1 MFKRIA
7 YIGNIDIY
15 MHVDGYAS
23 FFSSHY
29 TPHLNCAAVDIS
41 NSLEFGDDALSPISG
56 VVEKI
61 YKIEAPYGKYSKV
74 DYIIGLRLSGTSY
87 RAKLMHITP
96 TVSLNERVE
105 VGDPIG
111 KYIRSNYFS
120 YHHLPH
126 IHLEISRDSSLR
138 PSRAI
143 KLKLC
148 KEFISY
154 MGFDF
159 NTLLHYATI
168 DSLPVNITDVGEGFI
183 LCKILDGLP
192 AVLSATS
199 KLSLGFI
206 NGQLGIGLCYLG
218 YIHLTK
224 KPNINEKVILTSTT
238 VGYIKKHFEWCSLVV
253 PKSSMSLRRWLSEH
267 EVLDLL
273 SGFDSSSQEFL
284 VVTNPNNLAVKG
296 LEFLISRKAQLKLIL
311 EPNERRLDLSRNSV
325 VEVKVVRK
333 RVLG

>member
-1 MFKRIA
+1 
-7 YIGNIDIY
+7 

-29 TPHLNCAAVDIS
+29 TPHINCAAVDIS
-41 NSLEFGDDALSPISG
+41 NSLEFDDDALSPISG

-61 YKIEAPYGKYSKV
+61 YKIEAPYGRYSKV
-74 DYIIGLRLSGTSY
+74 DYIIRLKLSGTKY
-87 RAKLMHITP
+87 RAKLMHVVP

-126 IHLEISRDSSLR
+126 IHLEICRDSSLR

-148 KEFISY
+148 REFLSY
-154 MGFDF
+154 MGF
-159 NTLLHYATI
+159 NLSTLTHYATN
-168 DSLPVNITDVGEGFI
+168 SLLPVSITDVGNGFI
-183 LCKILDGLP
+183 LCRILEGLP

-218 YIHLTK
+218 FIHLDK

-238 VGYIKKHFEWCSLVV
+238 IGYIKKHFEWCSLVV
-253 PKSSMSLRRWLSEH
+253 PRSNMSLRRWLSEH
-267 EVLDLL
+267 GVLDLL
-273 SGFDSSSQEFL
+273 SGFDRSSQEFL
-284 VVTNPNNLAVKG
+284 IVISPDNTVIRG

-311 EPNERRLDLSRNSV
+311 EPNERKLDLGRTSI
-325 VEVKVVRK
+325 VEVKIIRK
-333 RVLG
+333 HNAK